1 MLANASRALLCLAL
15 LFSSVA
21 LAGAQEKSPEK
32 TDRWAK
38 EISALTAKDAT
49 NPPPKDG
56 IVFVGSSSIRLWDLK
71 KSFPDLPAINR
82 GFGGSQLADSVRY
95 ADQIVTPYKPRTV
108 VLYAGDNDIASGQ
121 KSPEQVA
128 KDFDSFVAAV
138 RKELPEA
145 KILFIAIKPSPSR
158 WKFIDKFNEAN
169 RLIRERCEQGENLVY
184 IDVVKPMLDAQGQP
198 RPELYKQD
206 MLHMNDDGYAIW
218 VKALQPHLK

>member
-1 MLANASRALLCLAL
+1 MLAIASRALLCLSVVL
-15 LFSSVA
+15 L
-21 LAGAQEKSPEK
+21 LAAPTRAQDKSAEK

-38 EISALTAKDAT
+38 EIAAMTAKDST
-49 NPPPKDG
+49 SPPPKDG

-71 KSFPDLPAINR
+71 ESFPELPVINR

-95 ADQIVTPYKPRTV
+95 AEQIVTPYKPRAV
-108 VLYAGDNDIASGQ
+108 VLYAGDNDLAGGK

-128 KDFDSFVAAV
+128 NDFDAFVAAV

-145 KILFIAIKPSPSR
+145 KILYIAIKPSPSR
-158 WKFIDKFNEAN
+158 WKLIDKMNQAN
-169 RLIRERCEQGENLVY
+169 RLIRERCEQGENLEFVD
-184 IDVVKPMLDAQGQP
+184 IVKPMLDAEGQP

-218 VKALQPHLK
+218 AEQVLPHLK